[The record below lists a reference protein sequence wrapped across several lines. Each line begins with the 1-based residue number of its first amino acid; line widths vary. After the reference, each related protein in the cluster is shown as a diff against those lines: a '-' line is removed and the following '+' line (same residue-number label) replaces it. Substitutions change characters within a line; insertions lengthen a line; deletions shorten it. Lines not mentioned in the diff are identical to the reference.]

1 MNRIFFSSLF
11 ILFSLPG
18 YAQINTFKDSIETYQ
33 VEYVMNHE
41 VVKGD
46 DHQYIRFFPANE
58 HYRVVAEFSPITT
71 DTNGIIMKTSG
82 TKVKKFY
89 RYGIARFSLKNK
101 PYQLTLFKPDPLVTQ
116 PENLNYLFVPFTDET
131 SGKDSYLMGRYIDLQ
146 ISDIHGNQVTIDFN
160 KAYNP
165 YCAYT
170 TGYNCPIP
178 PVENHLHTEVKA
190 GEKAYGKKANH

>member
-1 MNRIFFSSLF
+1 MKRIFLLF
-11 ILFSLPG
+11 LIILYTQIGS
-18 YAQINTFKDSIETYQ
+18 AQINTFKDSTETYQ

-46 DHQYIRFFPANE
+46 DHKYISFYPANE
-58 HYRVVAEFSPITT
+58 HYRVVAEFYPITI
-71 DTNGIIMKTSG
+71 DTTGLIMKTSG

-89 RYGIARFSLKNK
+89 RYGMVRFNLKNK
-101 PYQLTLFKPDPLVTQ
+101 PFQLTLFKPDPLVTQ

-178 PVENHLHTEVKA
+178 PVENHLHTEIKA
-190 GEKAYGKKANH
+190 GEKAYRKKAIH